1 MVYYPGKEDA
11 MEPVKV
17 PVSAEDPNK
26 VAIVD
31 FEDAVKV
38 FEHDWRAEWDYKDKK
53 EYPTSR
59 THLGGGEYRVI
70 PMHHLIL
77 RPHGGLVP
85 IHRDGNGYNNTR
97 RNLVLAK
104 RGDAGKKDGLGSP
117 KLSRF
122 KGVTF
127 DRRTGKWKAQR
138 SVGGKVVSLGRF
150 DREEDA
156 AAAYERSLKD
166 R

>member
-1 MVYYPGKEDA
+1 VVKYAGKEED

-17 PVSAEDPNK
+17 PVTADDPNK
-26 VAIVD
+26 VALVD
-31 FEDAVKV
+31 FEDAITV
-38 FEHDWRAEWDYKDKK
+38 FDYDWRAEWDYADKK

-77 RPHGGLVP
+77 KPQGGLVP
-85 IHRDGNGYNNTR
+85 THRDGNGYNNTR

-104 RGDAGKKDGLGSP
+104 RRDTGKKAS

-127 DRRTGKWKAQR
+127 DRRTGKWQAQR
-138 SVGGKVVSLGRF
+138 SVGGKVVFLGRF
-150 DREEDA
+150 ASEEDA
-156 AAAYERSLKD
+156 ARAYEKSLN
-166 R
+166 RP